1 MKLIRDGEHL
11 GIVGEKTNY
20 RTIHG
25 EDVHVGDIVKVAI
38 LGDIEVSEV
47 MVKGKNFFGVEKA
60 FVMGVEIACNDK
72 EGTVEGEKILE
83 IVKPYTALEVGDELG
98 ECNVVVADDI
108 KEEKKEA
115 PVGEELAIEIF
126 FGIIDK
132 AIADLKD
139 AGKDYHGLGFIKM
152 MLKEGLK

>member
-1 MKLIRDGEHL
+1 MKLIRDEEHL

-20 RTIHG
+20 RTNHG

-38 LGDIEVSEV
+38 LGDIMVSEV
-47 MVKGKNFFGVEKA
+47 MVKGKNCFGVEKA

-98 ECNVVVADDI
+98 TCNVVVVGDT
-108 KEEKKEA
+108 KEEKKEVPA
-115 PVGEELAIEIF
+115 TEDLGEKIF
-126 FGIIDK
+126 FGIIEK
-132 AIADLKD
+132 AISDLKD
-139 AGKDYHGLGFIKM
+139 AGKDYHGLAFIKM
-152 MLKEGLK
+152 VLKEGIK